1 MSRSTTGL
9 KKRGKSLYRFFNTY
23 TMGDTMKGLDEL
35 QEFLSGIVGA
45 EWVSR
50 HKSYITVKP
59 GTSGEISEI
68 LKLANKMKTP
78 VTPRGGATGWWS
90 STRPGDGGILVN
102 MTRMDKVL
110 VIDEDVMTVT
120 VEAGINF
127 SKLEAK
133 IQEKGYRIMIFPES
147 GKTATMGGH
156 IETWG
161 TSPYTSAVFE
171 DQATQIVGLKVVLPT
186 GEIVPT
192 GSGAVTTASGSFG
205 RRFFPSDLTGLF
217 IGGEGALGIIT
228 EATLKM
234 HRLPETMMTRMVGF
248 KDLNS
253 VTATLRKIQDAQR
266 GGGLSTV
273 VEQRYMSK
281 ESLVTVI
288 PRLKEDLSESLKLFL
303 AIRADGDTDDVE
315 RHMAKACEI
324 STKEGGTVIDDEV
337 PEWWEGRFGLFE
349 AAVLGRNPRVM
360 LVAMVPFGRF
370 LEASEF
376 IEEFGKRH
384 GMRLTIVGYPF
395 GGVMLAHAIIPC
407 EAPTPEAREKTLGL
421 TREIMEAFMDM
432 GCIPHR
438 IGTDFL
444 PVLIPKLSPS
454 YMELVKKIKGVLDP
468 NRIMNPGVVLPE

>member
-1 MSRSTTGL
+1 
-9 KKRGKSLYRFFNTY
+9 
-23 TMGDTMKGLDEL
+23 MKDQHAL
-35 QEFLSGIVGA
+35 QESLSGIIGT
-45 EWVSR
+45 EWILR
-50 HKSYITVKP
+50 HQAYITVKP
-59 GTSGEISEI
+59 KTSDEISKI
-68 LKLANKMKTP
+68 LKLANKVKAP
-78 VTPRGGATGWWS
+78 VAPRGGGTGWWS
-90 STRPGDGGILVN
+90 STRPGAGGIRVD
-102 MTRMDKVL
+102 MTRMDEVL
-110 VIDEDVMTVT
+110 VIDEDAMTVT
-120 VEAGINF
+120 VETGITF

-133 IQEKGYRIMIFPES
+133 IHDKGYRIMIFPES
-147 GKTATMGGH
+147 GKRATVGGH

-161 TSPYTSAVFE
+161 TSPYTSSVFE

-192 GSGAVTTASGSFG
+192 GSGAVATASGSFG
-205 RRFFPSDLTGLF
+205 RRFFPSDLAALF
-217 IGGEGALGIIT
+217 IGAEGALGIIT

-234 HRLPETMMTRMVGF
+234 HRLPEVIMTRMVGF
-248 KDLNS
+248 TDLRAAI
-253 VTATLRKIQDAQR
+253 VTLRKLQDAQR
-266 GGGLSTV
+266 GGGLSTIF
-273 VEQRYMSK
+273 EQRFMPK
-281 ESLVTVI
+281 ESLIAVI

-337 PEWWEGRFGLFE
+337 PEWWEGRLGLFE